1 MGHRDNLG
9 AGSGSVGRAFYGVG
23 GDEQMRFNNHGG
35 GVGDG
40 FDGGY
45 GNAVE
50 EDSADDSQ
58 DEEYTSEPE
67 RVRALDEEEDPEEE
81 ECYP

>member
-1 MGHRDNLG
+1 
-9 AGSGSVGRAFYGVG
+9 
-23 GDEQMRFNNHGG
+23 MRFPNHGG

-50 EDSADDSQ
+50 EDSADDS
-58 DEEYTSEPE
+58 
-67 RVRALDEEEDPEEE
+67 
-81 ECYP
+81 

>member
-1 MGHRDNLG
+1 
-9 AGSGSVGRAFYGVG
+9 
-23 GDEQMRFNNHGG
+23 MRFQNHGG

-50 EDSADDSQ
+50 EDSGDNSL

-67 RVRALDEEEDPEEE
+67 RVRALDQEEEEHEEE
-81 ECYP
+81 ECYQHFGFSGDSYG

>member
-1 MGHRDNLG
+1 
-9 AGSGSVGRAFYGVG
+9 
-23 GDEQMRFNNHGG
+23 MRFPNHGG

-58 DEEYTSEPE
+58 DEEYNSEPE
-67 RVRALDEEEDPEEE
+67 RVRALDQEEEDPEEE
-81 ECYP
+81 ECY